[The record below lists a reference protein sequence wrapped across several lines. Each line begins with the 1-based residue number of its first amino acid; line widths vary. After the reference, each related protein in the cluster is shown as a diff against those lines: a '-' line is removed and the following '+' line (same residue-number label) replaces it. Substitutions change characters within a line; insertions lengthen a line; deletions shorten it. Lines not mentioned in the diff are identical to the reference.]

1 MTNTQQ
7 KNMSSSRRNCLY
19 PSSLS
24 PEPACMYGQVLAVWR
39 PSPTRHHYTH
49 PNIHQGRRAGFSVL
63 AREWRAPGIKQT
75 SVKQFTPGPKRKRQ
89 NGRTTGTKRRSLSTS
104 SGIVGKVVMSGTVPT
119 QQLLTE
125 ICGGDPQRITCCSVH
140 TGPVPTRG
148 CG

>member
-19 PSSLS
+19 PSRLS

-39 PSPTRHHYTH
+39 PSPTCRHYTH
-49 PNIHQGRRAGFSVL
+49 PNIHQGRRAGFSVS
-63 AREWRAPGIKQT
+63 AREWQAPGIKQI
-75 SVKQFTPGPKRKRQ
+75 SVKQFTPGPKRKRR
-89 NGRTTGTKRRSLSTS
+89 NGTKRRSLSIS
-104 SGIVGKVVMSGTVPT
+104 SGTVGKVVMSGTVPT

-125 ICGGDPQRITCCSVH
+125 ICGRYPQRITCCSVH
-140 TGPVPTRG
+140 TGPVPTLG